1 MSSTDEKLE
10 ELKQLL
16 TSSVEALKWAQEDQ
30 RKSQDEHQRHVD
42 NKLRKLERDVETSK
56 DHHED
61 ATERALKR
69 ARKDRPLDF
78 NRKGHE
84 EQFNFNLQV
93 QDNLTA
99 AARQLEKLESSDQD
113 KLIIKKAK
121 DELEEGAAALADR
134 QKMIQLADSSENG
147 WGAVAEYKGYE
158 FADNEEDNKKMGNSD
173 HSAGVKRRRM
183 ASTQRGLKKRLRQ
196 TPQAWG
202 QGYPQMLPPA
212 FPQPHF
218 TSQAAP
224 MRQRGMAGPY
234 FQCGEMGYLRAS
246 CPKLQ
251 RPYPCDINNFVW
263 HADSVCQGNSAVCGN
278 SGVSVVTLVGK
289 GHAKAHLG
297 PAQDASLQVL
307 GPGDVCKPGD
317 LETGIVAKGQDTVSV
332 NNSSE
337 GIVQEA

>member
-1 MSSTDEKLE
+1 MSTTDEKLE

-16 TSSVEALKWAQEDQ
+16 TSSVEALRRAQEDQ

-42 NKLRKLERDVETSK
+42 DKLRKLEQDVETSK

-61 ATERALKR
+61 AMEHALKR

-84 EQFNFNLQV
+84 EQYSFNLQV

-99 AARQLEKLESSDQD
+99 AARQLEKLEASDRD

-121 DELEEGAAALADR
+121 DELEEGASALADR
-134 QKMIQLADSSENG
+134 QKMIRLADSSEND
-147 WGAVAEYKGYE
+147 WGAVAEYKGYK

-173 HSAGVKRRRM
+173 RSAGVKKRRM
-183 ASTQRGLKKRLRQ
+183 ASAQRGSKKRLRQ

-202 QGYPQMLPPA
+202 KGYPQMLPPA
-212 FPQPHF
+212 PTAFPPPHF
-218 TSQAAP
+218 TPQAAP
-224 MRQRGMAGPY
+224 MRQRGMAGPC
-234 FQCGEMGYLRAS
+234 FQCGEMGHLRAS

-251 RPYPCDINNFVW
+251 RPYPCDRDNYVW
-263 HADSVCQGNSAVCGN
+263 HADSVCQGNRAVCGN

-289 GHAKAHLG
+289 GHAKTHLG
-297 PAQDASLQVL
+297 PTQGASLQVL
-307 GPGDVCKPGD
+307 GPGDVCKPRD
-317 LETGIVAKGQDTVSV
+317 LETGIIAKR
-332 NNSSE
+332 
-337 GIVQEA
+337 